1 MLKKFFLFSF
11 FFLFIIQAEAKI
23 VKIIIDKNEPYADNK
38 SFGDIGQYEKLTGR
52 AFGEINPLDS
62 RNALIQDIQLAPK
75 NANGMVE
82 YVTEFI
88 LLRPKD
94 LSKSNGLFFLNLPNR
109 GNVFPADNAL
119 LERGYVYLWC
129 AWQGDVLA
137 GNNRLTIKVPI
148 ATNNGTEITGKLRTE
163 YQVSETVSTLFL
175 SSGAFTGNSHH
186 SYETV
191 SLDNKGLV
199 LTKRVHES
207 DPRIPVPNAEWA
219 FADCNKVVFPGT
231 PSSTM
236 ISIKRGFEPQYIYEL
251 IYTAKNP
258 LVLGLGFAA
267 IRDITSFL
275 KYETQDL
282 ESTANPLLS
291 GQKTNLIKAAVM
303 FGVSQCSGFTRTF
316 LQLGFNQDENGKIV
330 FEGVNSHIGPRRVS
344 LNVRFGRPGG
354 AGMQHEDHIFP
365 GNEAPFTWASSYD
378 SISKIKGGILDRCM
392 ATNTCPKIM
401 QTLSSTEYWQSRMS
415 LRTTNE
421 FGKKDI
427 LIPEN
432 IRIYLFSST
441 QHTPYSRESPLSG
454 FMTNNNSYYENLRA
468 LHIALGNWVLE
479 DKQPPASIYP
489 TIKKKTLVESNQK
502 TSGWQDIPNVLYSGK
517 VNDGGDLDFGKT
529 FNEKDESGI
538 IQEPPVVFKQKYKIL
553 IPKVDADNNEIDGV
567 HSLTIRVPLGTYT
580 GWSLRKSGFGEGD
593 LNSLEGM
600 FIPFKTTKTERIAVG
615 DNRLSLE
622 ERYGTHEGY
631 VSAIKK
637 ATEALIKER
646 FLLPE
651 DAQSE
656 IEKAEKS
663 NVLIR

>member
-1 MLKKFFLFSF
+1 MFKQILLFFF
-11 FFLFIIQAEAKI
+11 FFLCIQTEAKI
-23 VKIIIDKNEPYADNK
+23 VKIIIDKNEPYANNK

-52 AFGEINPLDS
+52 AFGEINPFD
-62 RNALIQDIQLAPK
+62 RHNALIQDIQLAPK

-94 LSKSNGLFFLNLPNR
+94 LGKSNGLFFLNLPNR
-109 GNVFPADNAL
+109 GNAFPADNAL
-119 LERGYVYLWC
+119 LERGYLYFWC

-148 ATNNGTEITGKLRTE
+148 ATNNGTAITGKLRTE
-163 YQVSETVSTLFL
+163 YHVSKTVPTLFL

-191 SLDNKGLV
+191 SLDNEGLV
-199 LTKRVHES
+199 LTKRVQES
-207 DPRIPVPNAEWA
+207 DLRIPIPNAEWA

-231 PSSTM
+231 PNSTM
-236 ISIKRGFEPQYIYEL
+236 ISIKSGFEPQYIYEL

-275 KYETQDL
+275 KHEAQDI
-282 ESTANPLLS
+282 EATANPFLS
-291 GQKTNLIKAAVM
+291 EQKTNLVKAAVM

-316 LQLGFNQDENGKIV
+316 LQLGFNEDENGKIV

-354 AGMQHEDHIFP
+354 GGMQHEDHLFP
-365 GNEAPFTWASSYD
+365 GNEAPFTWGSSYD
-378 SISKIKGGILDRCM
+378 PISKIEGGILDRCM
-392 ATNTCPKIM
+392 ASNTCPKIM

-415 LRTTNE
+415 LRTIDL
-421 FGKKDI
+421 FRGKDI

-432 IRIYLFSST
+432 VRIYLFSST
-441 QHTPYSRESPLSG
+441 QHTPYSTKSPLSG
-454 FMTNNNSYYENLRA
+454 FMTNGNSYYENLRA
-468 LHIALGNWVLE
+468 LQIALGYWVLE
-479 DKQPPASIYP
+479 GNEPPASIYP
-489 TIKKKTLVESNQK
+489 TLKKKTLVESNQK
-502 TSGWQDIPNVLYSGK
+502 TSGWHDIPNVIYSGK
-517 VNDGGDLDFGKT
+517 LNDGVDLDFGEN
-529 FNEKDESGI
+529 FIEKDESGI
-538 IQEPPVVFKQKYKIL
+538 IQEPPVAFKKKYKIL
-553 IPKVDADNNEIDGV
+553 IPKVDIDNNEIDGIR
-567 HSLTIRVPLGTYT
+567 SLSIRVPLGTYT

-600 FIPFKTTKTERIAVG
+600 FIPFKSTKTERIAVG

-622 ERYGTHEGY
+622 ERYGSHEGY

-637 ATEALIKER
+637 ATEILIKER
-646 FLLPE
+646 FLLVE

-663 NVLIR
+663 TVLIR